1 MARKRK
7 KGTKSPPGPL
17 MIHPDAAGIDIGATE
32 IFVAVPLPAMRTRS
46 GAFQRS
52 RKISTPSPIGS
63 TAAESRRWPWNR
75 RACTGFRCFRSWRL
89 AASRSA

>member
-7 KGTKSPPGPL
+7 HGTKSPPEPL

-32 IFVAVPLPAMRTRS
+32 IFVAVPTARDATRS

-52 RKISTPSPIGS
+52 RKTSTPSPIGS
-63 TAAESRRWPWNR
+63 AAAESRLWQWNR
-75 RACTGFRCFRSWRL
+75 PACTLR
-89 AASRSA
+89 